1 MSTSPI
7 DPRIVSVESQ
17 IGACMRGATNLITC
31 PFCGAQ
37 NKAENEALCCVDFG
51 AVVQVVL
58 RKQALQ
64 EVMDTAARIADSVGR
79 N

>member
-1 MSTSPI
+1 MSDNI

-17 IGACMRGATNLITC
+17 INAAMRGATNVLNC
-31 PFCGAQ
+31 PYCGSQ

-51 AVVQVVL
+51 AVVTAVL
-58 RKQALQ
+58 RKQAQ
-64 EVMDTAARIADSVGR
+64 GECIDQAKRIAEAVAR